1 MSGARSAS
9 HYNPRMAEPT
19 VRLVH
24 FSDVHLTAKRLG
36 WRRRDFATKRLTGW
50 FNVKVLGRGR
60 RFQHAP
66 ATVAALMR
74 SVRERSPDA
83 LVFTGDATKLAFAAE
98 FAAAGTQLNVEDP
111 SMPPAVA
118 VPGNH
123 DYYTSEAAVAGQFE
137 RTFAPW
143 QVGVRL
149 DGHAYPFA
157 RKVGPVWLI
166 AVNSATPNR
175 FHLDASGEIGPAQLD
190 RLRRLCDTLDGGLR
204 VLVTHYPLRTET
216 GTLEKRMRVL
226 RDHEAAAETA
236 TACGVSLWLHGHIH
250 RPFVRGASAGVPFP
264 MICAGSCTQTGR
276 WSYHEYALTGRHLL
290 GVRRTYAPAEDAFHE
305 SDRFSLLLPGV
316 T

>member
-1 MSGARSAS
+1 MT
-9 HYNPRMAEPT
+9 EPV

-24 FSDVHLTAKRLG
+24 FSDVHLTARRLG

-50 FNVKVLGRGR
+50 VNVKLLGRGR
-60 RFQHAP
+60 RFKHAP

-74 SVRERSPDA
+74 GVRLRSPDA

-98 FAAAGTQLNVEDP
+98 FAAASSQLGVHDT
-111 SMPPAVA
+111 SLPPAVA

-123 DYYTSEAAVAGQFE
+123 DYYTTEAATSGQFE
-137 RTFAPW
+137 ATFRPW
-143 QVGVRL
+143 QVGERI
-149 DGHAYPFA
+149 DDHPYPFA
-157 RKVGPVWLI
+157 RKVGHVWLI

-175 FHLDASGEIGPAQLD
+175 FHLDASGEIGPDQLD
-190 RLRRLCDTLDGGLR
+190 RLTRLCDRLDDGVR
-204 VLVTHYPLRTET
+204 VVVTHYPLRTET

-226 RDHEAAAETA
+226 RDHEAAVKTA

-250 RPFVRGASAGVPFP
+250 RPFVRGATAGVPFP

-276 WSYHEYALTGRHLL
+276 WSYHEYAVTGRHLL
-290 GVRRTYAPAEDAFHE
+290 GVRRTYAPADDSFVET
-305 SDRFSLLLPGV
+305 DRFSLVLPAV

>member
-1 MSGARSAS
+1 MS
-9 HYNPRMAEPT
+9 EPT

-24 FSDVHLTAKRLG
+24 FSDAHLTAKRLG

-66 ATVAALMR
+66 ATVAALLR
-74 SVRERSPDA
+74 SVRDRRPDA

-98 FAAAGTQLNVEDP
+98 FATAGSQLGVEDS
-111 SMPPAVA
+111 SMPPGVA

-123 DYYTSEAAVAGQFE
+123 DYYTTEAAAAGQFE

-143 QVGVRL
+143 QVGVRA
-149 DGHAYPFA
+149 DDAPYPFA

-175 FHLDASGEIGPAQLD
+175 FHLDASGEVGAAQLD
-190 RLRRLCDTLDGGLR
+190 RLKRLCDRLDAGVR
-204 VLVTHYPLRTET
+204 VVVTHYPLRTET

-226 RDHEAAAETA
+226 RDHEAAAKAA

-250 RPFVRGASAGVPFP
+250 RPFVRGATADVPFP

-290 GVRRTYAPAEDAFHE
+290 GVRRTYAPADDSFHE
-305 SDRFSLLLPGV
+305 SDRFSLLLPGGG
-316 T
+316 